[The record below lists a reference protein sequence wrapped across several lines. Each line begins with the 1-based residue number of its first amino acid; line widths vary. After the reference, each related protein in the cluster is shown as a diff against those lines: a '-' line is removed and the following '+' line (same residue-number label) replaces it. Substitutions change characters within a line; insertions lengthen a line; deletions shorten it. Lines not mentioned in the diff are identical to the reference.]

1 MPFKD
6 LKESKTHHDKDGCIR
21 CGECFGHYENV
32 QDLRQHLAESI
43 QCDFSSLE
51 TRADNNDLTNI

>member
-51 TRADNNDLTNI
+51 T